1 MVQFYDARFTHPAK
15 RTPVPNAIGMR
26 RTVTKNFARAKQF
39 LLTQQQQIFRAAA
52 APRASASAK
61 PISIGEEQKQN
72 EKIFSGKLLKLL
84 ITQSA
89 ARGISRV
96 TSSTKLRARQH
107 ALIFI
112 HHGHTEKDI
121 L

>member
-15 RTPVPNAIGMR
+15 RTPVSNAIGMR

-52 APRASASAK
+52 ALRASASAK

-72 EKIFSGKLLKLL
+72 EKDFFRKAFEAVDYAICG
-84 ITQSA
+84 
-89 ARGISRV
+89 ARNFKSYIV
-96 TSSTKLRARQH
+96 NKT
-107 ALIFI
+107 
-112 HHGHTEKDI
+112 
-121 L
+121 